1 MTPRILTHLRDLVRI
16 GVTALV
22 AKCGQFWAAGDKK
35 SRQFL
40 ARALHANRRGV
51 SEHRRP
57 ATHRNLGVTSI
68 ALTPE
73 QQERARR
80 AMEDLHRVCARC
92 EHCTPAGIC
101 TCPASDQ
108 YGKFVQS
115 MSRCMCWAE
124 REELHLWG
132 DASTYGRARD

>member
-1 MTPRILTHLRDLVRI
+1 
-16 GVTALV
+16 
-22 AKCGQFWAAGDKK
+22 
-35 SRQFL
+35 
-40 ARALHANRRGV
+40 
-51 SEHRRP
+51 
-57 ATHRNLGVTSI
+57 
-68 ALTPE
+68 
-73 QQERARR
+73 
-80 AMEDLHRVCARC
+80 MEDLHRVCARC

-132 DASTYGRARD
+132 DAGTYGRKP